1 MGAVWQVQ
9 EAKNRFSEVI
19 ERALHD
25 GPQTVTRHGRPVV
38 RVVAVEEVEVEQRAS
53 PALAPRADDGF
64 AAFLLSM
71 PKIEGGLPAM
81 PRHPTDGRAPIFGE
95 G

>member
-1 MGAVWQVQ
+1 MSAIWQVQ

-38 RVVAVEEVEVEQRAS
+38 RVVAVVEGATAGRAS
-53 PALAPRADDGF
+53 ADLARPADDGF
-64 AAFLLSM
+64 VDFLLSA
-71 PKIEGGLPAM
+71 PKMDGGLPTM
-81 PRHPTDGRAPIFGE
+81 PRHAQEGRAPLFGE